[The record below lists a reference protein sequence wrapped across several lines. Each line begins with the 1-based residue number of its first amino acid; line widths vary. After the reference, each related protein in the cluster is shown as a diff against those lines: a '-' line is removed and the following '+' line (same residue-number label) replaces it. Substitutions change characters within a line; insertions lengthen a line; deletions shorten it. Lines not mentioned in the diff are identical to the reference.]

1 MDGDNYKRRNK
12 MLTIEQLKQENKDL
26 ATENLRL
33 NNQILFIKKQDEE
46 LKQRILSGLNEL
58 NTIGF
63 IHGVGSKERATNII
77 IAALKDRFG
86 FNWKN

>member
-1 MDGDNYKRRNK
+1 MEVEVWK
-12 MLTIEQLKQENKDL
+12 NKDL

-46 LKQRILSGLNEL
+46 LKRKILLGLDTL

-63 IHGVGSKERATNII
+63 LHGIGSKERAANQI
-77 IAALKDRFG
+77 IAALQDRFG
-86 FNWKN
+86 TNWKN

>member
-1 MDGDNYKRRNK
+1 
-12 MLTIEQLKQENKDL
+12 MLTIEQLKEENKDL

-46 LKQRILSGLNEL
+46 LKQKILSGLKEL
-58 NTIGF
+58 NTVGF
-63 IHGVGSKERATNII
+63 IHGIDSKERANNII
-77 IAALKDRFG
+77 VAALKDRFG